1 MRNPT
6 MDDVAR
12 EARVSRALVSLVMR
26 GSTKVSDERRARVR
40 DAAARLGYRPNAMA
54 RSLASRRTATIG
66 VLLND
71 LHNPFFAEIFDG
83 ISADAEP
90 LGYRLLLATGG
101 RRSPGER
108 AAVEAILEYRP
119 DGFVLVSPSLASPLI
134 VELADTV
141 PVVVISRLVRAT
153 SLDCVL
159 TDEAHGAT
167 LAVEHLAGLGHRRIV
182 HVDGG
187 SGAAAKPRRS
197 GYVKA
202 MQRIGL
208 AEHTKVIPGEFT
220 EVAGV
225 RAAEAL
231 LDDGDL
237 PTAIFAANDLVAAG
251 AMDALED
258 AGLRIPDDV
267 SIIGYDNTS
276 LAQLHHVALST
287 IDQPR
292 EEMGQIALTMLHER
306 IEHERRERVVHLT
319 TPTLVARRTTGPAA
333 S

>member
-1 MRNPT
+1 

-12 EARVSRALVSLVMR
+12 EAGVSRALVSLVMR
-26 GSTKVSDERRARVR
+26 GSPKVSTDRRARVV

-54 RSLASRRTATIG
+54 RNLASRRTATIG

-83 ISADAEP
+83 ISAAAEL

-101 RRSPGER
+101 RRSQGER

-119 DGFVLVSPSLASPLI
+119 DGFVLVSPQLASSLI
-134 VELADTV
+134 AELADTV
-141 PVVVISRLVRAT
+141 PVVVVSRLLRAP
-153 SLDCVL
+153 SLDCVT
-159 TDEAHGAT
+159 TDEAHGAM
-167 LAVEHLAGLGHRRIV
+167 LAVEHLAALGHRRIV
-182 HVDGG
+182 HIDGG
-187 SGAAAKPRRS
+187 SGAGGHARRS
-197 GYVKA
+197 GYVRA
-202 MQRIGL
+202 MRRIGL
-208 AEHTKVIPGEFT
+208 GEHTKVLPGEFT

-225 RAAEAL
+225 QAARAL
-231 LDDGDL
+231 LDGADL

-258 AGLRIPDDV
+258 AGLRVPDDV

-276 LAQLHHVALST
+276 LARLHHVALST

-292 EEMGQIALTMLHER
+292 EEMGEIALTMLHER
-306 IEHERRERVVHLT
+306 VEHGRRERVVRLT

>member
-12 EARVSRALVSLVMR
+12 EAGVSRALVSLVIR
-26 GSTKVSDERRARVR
+26 GSANVSDARRARVI

-83 ISADAEP
+83 ISAAAEP

-101 RRSPGER
+101 RRWQGER

-119 DGFVLVSPSLASPLI
+119 DGFVLVSPSLASSHI
-134 VELADTV
+134 VKLADAV
-141 PVVVISRLVRAT
+141 PVIVVSRLVRAK
-153 SLDCVL
+153 SLDCVM
-159 TDEAHGAT
+159 TDEAHGAM
-167 LAVEHLAGLGHRRIV
+167 LAVQHLAELGHRRIV
-182 HVDGG
+182 HIDGG
-187 SGAAAKPRRS
+187 DGAGAKVRRS
-197 GYVKA
+197 GYVNA
-202 MQRIGL
+202 MRRTGL
-208 AEHTKVIPGEFT
+208 APYTKVLPGEFT
-220 EVAGV
+220 ELAGV
-225 RAAEAL
+225 QAAEVL
-231 LDDGDL
+231 LKTGEL

-276 LAQLHHVALST
+276 LARLHHVSLST

-292 EEMGQIALTMLHER
+292 EDMGRIALTMLDER
-306 IEHERRERVVHLT
+306 IEHGRRERVVHLT
-319 TPTLVARRTTGPAA
+319 TPTLVARRTTGPATP
-333 S
+333 

>member
-1 MRNPT
+1 

-12 EARVSRALVSLVMR
+12 EAEVSRALVSLVMR
-26 GSTKVSDERRARVR
+26 GSPKVSDERKTRVI

-54 RSLASRRTATIG
+54 RSLASHRTATIG

-83 ISADAEP
+83 ISAAADP

-101 RRSPGER
+101 RRASGER
-108 AAVEAILEYRP
+108 AAIEALFEYRP
-119 DGFVLVSPSLASPLI
+119 DGFVLVSPSVASSLI
-134 VELADTV
+134 VELARTV
-141 PVVVISRLVRAT
+141 PVVVVSRLVRSSAV
-153 SLDCVL
+153 DCVM
-159 TDEAHGAT
+159 TDEAHGAM

-187 SGAAAKPRRS
+187 AGASAGPRRS
-197 GYVKA
+197 GYIKA
-202 MQRIGL
+202 MQQIGL
-208 AEHTKVIPGEFT
+208 ADHTKVLPGEFT
-220 EVAGV
+220 ELAGV
-225 RAAEAL
+225 RAAETL
-231 LDDGDL
+231 LEGEL

-251 AMDALED
+251 AMDALEE
-258 AGLRIPDDV
+258 AGLRIPDDI

-276 LAQLHHVALST
+276 LARLHHVSLST

-292 EEMGQIALTMLHER
+292 EEMGRVALTMLHGR
-306 IEHERRERVVHLT
+306 IEDGRDDRLVHLT
-319 TPTLVARRTTGPAA
+319 TPTLVARRTTGPVA

>member
-1 MRNPT
+1 LREPT

-12 EARVSRALVSLVMR
+12 EAEVSRALVSLVMR
-26 GSTKVSDERRARVR
+26 GSPKVSDERKTRVI

-54 RSLASRRTATIG
+54 RSLASHRTATIG

-83 ISADAEP
+83 ISAAADP

-101 RRSPGER
+101 RRASGER
-108 AAVEAILEYRP
+108 AAIEALFEYRP
-119 DGFVLVSPSLASPLI
+119 DGFVLVSPSVASSLI
-134 VELADTV
+134 VALARTV
-141 PVVVISRLVRAT
+141 PVVVVSRLVRSPAV
-153 SLDCVL
+153 DCVM
-159 TDEAHGAT
+159 TDEAHGAM

-187 SGAAAKPRRS
+187 AGASAGPRRS
-197 GYVKA
+197 GYIKA
-202 MQRIGL
+202 MQQIGL
-208 AEHTKVIPGEFT
+208 ADHTKVLPGEFT
-220 EVAGV
+220 ELAGV
-225 RAAEAL
+225 RAAETL
-231 LDDGDL
+231 LDDEL

-251 AMDALED
+251 AMDALEE
-258 AGLRIPDDV
+258 AGLRIPDDI

-276 LAQLHHVALST
+276 LARLHHVSLST

-292 EEMGQIALTMLHER
+292 EEMGRVALTMLHGR
-306 IEHERRERVVHLT
+306 IEDGRDDRLVHLT
-319 TPTLVARRTTGPAA
+319 TPTLVARRTTGPVA

>member
-1 MRNPT
+1 M
-6 MDDVAR
+6 
-12 EARVSRALVSLVMR
+12 SLVMR
-26 GSTKVSDERRARVR
+26 GSPKVSDERRARVI

-83 ISADAEP
+83 ISAAAEP

-119 DGFVLVSPSLASPLI
+119 DGFVLASPSLASSLI
-134 VELADTV
+134 AELADAV
-141 PVVVISRLVRAT
+141 PVVVISRLVRAAA
-153 SLDCVL
+153 LDCVL
-159 TDEAHGAT
+159 TDEAHGAM
-167 LAVEHLAGLGHRRIV
+167 LAVEHLAGLGHHRIV
-182 HVDGG
+182 HIDGG
-187 SGAAAKPRRS
+187 TGAGSKPRRS

-208 AEHTKVIPGEFT
+208 AEHTRVLPGEFT

-225 RAAEAL
+225 QAAEAL
-231 LDDGDL
+231 LHDGDL
-237 PTAIFAANDLVAAG
+237 PSAIFAANDLVAAG

-258 AGLRIPDDV
+258 AGLRIPHDV

-276 LAQLHHVALST
+276 LARLHHVSLST
-287 IDQPR
+287 VDQPR
-292 EEMGQIALTMLHER
+292 EEMGRIALTMLHQR
-306 IEHERRERVVHLT
+306 IEHGRRQRVVHLT
-319 TPTLVARRTTGPAA
+319 TPTLVARRTTGRATA
-333 S
+333 